1 MCKIL
6 CSTNKKLPPQR
17 KSDQWEKEQEQL
29 IGTMITA
36 ATFQSLEGKKVKT
49 MEENIAEN
57 IYYYRGHHKMYK
69 NSLYEF
75 NYLDWL
81 NDFQGFKLNLY

>member
-1 MCKIL
+1 
-6 CSTNKKLPPQR
+6 
-17 KSDQWEKEQEQL
+17 
-29 IGTMITA
+29 MITA

-81 NDFQGFKLNLY
+81 NDFQGF

>member
-1 MCKIL
+1 
-6 CSTNKKLPPQR
+6 
-17 KSDQWEKEQEQL
+17 
-29 IGTMITA
+29 MITA

-57 IYYYRGHHKMYK
+57 MYK